1 MYSSCIE
8 KQKYSVIPSLLL
20 SFTGTVS
27 FPTVYSFSLVAST
40 GTPGVY
46 SSVDGTWYYRHL
58 WGLRLGHCA
67 HSFHSHFFPHF

>member
-1 MYSSCIE
+1 MLQVLEYVLQHSSCIE

-27 FPTVYSFSLVAST
+27 FTHRVISGPGEI
-40 GTPGVY
+40 GT
-46 SSVDGTWYYRHL
+46 
-58 WGLRLGHCA
+58 GHCA

>member
-27 FPTVYSFSLVAST
+27 FTHRVYIIRLVSSPVGPEKDIVCPLFSFI
-40 GTPGVY
+40 
-46 SSVDGTWYYRHL
+46 
-58 WGLRLGHCA
+58 
-67 HSFHSHFFPHF
+67 FPHF